1 MERAT
6 EKIWL
11 ARPEMMGNEALYVQK
26 SLESGWITSAY
37 NEESYIG
44 KFERSVEGFLKFG
57 KAVAVNSGTSAIHL
71 ALLMAGVQ
79 KRQCVTYISLPALR
93 NCGSTKDERPYNKL

>member
-44 KFERSVEGFLKFG
+44 KFERSVGR
-57 KAVAVNSGTSAIHL
+57 AH
-71 ALLMAGVQ
+71 Q
-79 KRQCVTYISLPALR
+79 
-93 NCGSTKDERPYNKL
+93 